1 MLRKAL
7 ALLLFAGFAAIPQTQ
22 PDRLVVHVL
31 NRLTFGPRPGDV
43 EAVTR
48 EGTDRWIEKQL
59 HPESIA
65 ENPVLETKLAP
76 LESLQMSPAEMAQ
89 RYPNPRML
97 KAMTDG
103 GLVAA
108 NPELRYIV
116 QAFAARRKKG
126 DDPPAEPVLQ
136 VPTEGFA
143 DRLAA
148 LESMSA
154 EEQLKALDQL
164 PENARRKFLDAAS
177 PELRRRIQ
185 LLSGPSRI
193 PGLDLVDAKLFRA
206 VYGNRHLEE
215 VLTDFWYNH
224 FNVNLDKN
232 GDRNLVTGYESDA
245 IRPHVLG
252 RFQDLLLATAQS
264 PAMLFYLDNWQS
276 AAADTGKRPRR
287 QGLNENYGRELMELH
302 TLGVDG
308 GYTQNDVTEVARCF
322 TGWTIRRPRQAA
334 AFDFNPRLHD
344 RGEKH
349 VLGIT
354 IPAGGEMSDGLK
366 VIDILA
372 HHPSTARFI
381 SRSLAI
387 RFVSDDPPESL
398 INKMAAT
405 FKTTDG
411 DLREVMRTLFRS
423 PEFRDPANFRTKV
436 KSPLELIA
444 SAIRA
449 VNGEVEYSQTL
460 SDQLRQLGQPL
471 YRKIEPT
478 GYSYTSSEWMNSA
491 SLLARMNFSLALV
504 QNKLRGVTVNASTA
518 DSDVAQSAESILHI
532 LPSSGT
538 LTAIQAG
545 IDPAKPSAPQIAGLT
560 LGSPEFQRR

>member
-478 GYSYTSSEWMNSA
+478 GYSNTSSEWMNSA

>member
-232 GDRNLVTGYESDA
+232 GDRNLVPGYESDA

-478 GYSYTSSEWMNSA
+478 GYSNTSSEWMNSA

>member
-1 MLRKAL
+1 MLRKAW
-7 ALLLFAGFAAIPQTQ
+7 ALLLFAGLAAIPQTQ
-22 PDRLVVHVL
+22 PDGLVVHVL

-48 EGTDRWIEKQL
+48 ESPDRWIEKQL

-76 LESLQMSPAEMAQ
+76 LESLHMSPAEMAQ
-89 RYPNPRML
+89 RYPSPRML

-103 GLVAA
+103 GLVPA

-126 DDPPAEPVLQ
+126 DDPPAEPVLP
-136 VPTEGFA
+136 VSTESVA

-148 LESMSA
+148 LESMSD
-154 EEQLKALDQL
+154 EDQLKALDQL

-185 LLSGPSRI
+185 LLSRPSRI

-206 VYGNRHLEE
+206 VYSNRQFEE

-232 GDRNLVTGYESDA
+232 GDRNLVTGYESDT

-308 GYTQNDVTEVARCF
+308 GYTQHDVTEVARCF
-322 TGWTIRRPRQAA
+322 TGWTIRQPRQAA

-398 INKMAAT
+398 VNKMAAT

-411 DLREVMRTLFRS
+411 DLREVMRTLFHS

-478 GYSYTSSEWMNSA
+478 GYSNTSAEWLNSA
-491 SLLARMNFSLALV
+491 SLLGRMNFSLALV
-504 QNKLRGVTVNASTA
+504 QNKLRGVTVNTSTA
-518 DSDVAQSAESILHI
+518 DSDVAQGAESILHAR
-532 LPSSGT
+532 PSAGT

-545 IDPAKPSAPQIAGLT
+545 MDPAKPSAPQIAGLT